1 MNSFRQGLCFALCC
15 LICFS
20 ITSIA
25 QYKIACTCLDSINSP
40 SNEFGWSSSVF
51 SGRVLS
57 MTVDTASSLF
67 PLMVTFQVNQTWKG
81 TPSSLL
87 TISTGLSSASCGVA
101 FHLDSTYLVYAYQW
115 QAKLSTDICRRT
127 RLLSKAA
134 EDLTFLTTVSID
146 RGSEVSELPT
156 SPRLFQNYPN
166 PFNPSTTIAY
176 SLLKSAI
183 VSLGIFNTLGQEVA
197 VLVNERKSAG
207 IYQVQWSANVP
218 SGIYFYRLQARQTDG
233 GQAGEFVETKKM
245 ILIR

>member
-1 MNSFRQGLCFALCC
+1 
-15 LICFS
+15 
-20 ITSIA
+20 
-25 QYKIACTCLDSINSP
+25 
-40 SNEFGWSSSVF
+40 
-51 SGRVLS
+51 
-57 MTVDTASSLF
+57 
-67 PLMVTFQVNQTWKG
+67 
-81 TPSSLL
+81 
-87 TISTGLSSASCGVA
+87 
-101 FHLDSTYLVYAYQW
+101 LVYAYQW